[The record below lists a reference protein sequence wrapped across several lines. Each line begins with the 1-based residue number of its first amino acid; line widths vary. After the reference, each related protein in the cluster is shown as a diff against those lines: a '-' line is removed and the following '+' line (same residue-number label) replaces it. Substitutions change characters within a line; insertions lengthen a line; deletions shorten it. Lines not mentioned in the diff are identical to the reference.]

1 MAKDTSENRRF
12 KRYDVDSVHARMAYL
27 SDINILNIS
36 MDGAAIATTQ
46 RLSLDREYA
55 LKLNYENSSLT
66 LRGKIVWSV
75 LSHSKT
81 LKNGEVVPVYKAGF
95 MFTHVLTD
103 EETNLITYIEKS
115 KTAIEKS
122 RTGDREKRILGVRFK
137 VCQPDNAMIT
147 MPCEYAIKK
156 ISLAGMLIA
165 SDTAREID
173 SEHEMEI
180 YLDGTPITIV
190 GRIANLAETKGE
202 GAVKYDIGV
211 EFIKIPE
218 EELKIL
224 SSYLDAIE

>member
-1 MAKDTSENRRF
+1 MAKGNAENRKFRRF
-12 KRYDVDSVHARMAYL
+12 DVDSVHGRMAYL

-55 LKLNYENSSLT
+55 LKLNYETSTLT

-81 LKNGEVVPVYKAGF
+81 LKNGEVVPVYKAGVK
-95 MFTHVLTD
+95 FTNVLTA
-103 EETNLITYIEKS
+103 EATNLITYIEKS
-115 KTAIEKS
+115 
-122 RTGDREKRILGVRFK
+122 RTSDMEKRILGVRFK
-137 VCQPDNAMIT
+137 VSQPDNAMIT
-147 MPCEYAIKK
+147 MPCEYEIRK

-165 SDTAREID
+165 ADTAHEID

-180 YLDGTPITIV
+180 HLDGTSITVV
-190 GRIANLAETKGE
+190 GRIANLAEVKGE
-202 GAVKYDIGV
+202 GNEKYDIGV

-218 EELKIL
+218 EGLMIL
-224 SSYLDAIE
+224 SSYLEALETRT

>member
-1 MAKDTSENRRF
+1 MAKDASENRKFR
-12 KRYDVDSVHARMAYL
+12 RYEVDSVHGRMAYL

-55 LKLNYENSSLT
+55 LKLNYEDSSLT

-81 LKNGEVVPVYKAGF
+81 LKNGEVVPVYKAGVK
-95 MFTHVLTD
+95 FTNVLTN
-103 EETNLITYIEKS
+103 EATNLITYIEKS
-115 KTAIEKS
+115 
-122 RTGDREKRILGVRFK
+122 RTSDMEKRILGVRFK
-137 VCQPDNAMIT
+137 VQQPDNAMIT
-147 MPCEYAIKK
+147 MPCEYDIKK

-165 SDTAREID
+165 ADIAHEID

-180 YLDGTPITIV
+180 HLDGTPITVV
-190 GRIANLAETKGE
+190 GRIANLAEVKGE
-202 GAVKYDIGV
+202 GAVTYDIGI

-224 SSYLDAIE
+224 TSYIDAIETKR

>member
-1 MAKDTSENRRF
+1 MAKGTSESRKFR
-12 KRYDVDSVHARMAYL
+12 RYDVDSVHGKMAYL

-46 RLSLDREYA
+46 RLSIDREYA
-55 LKLNYENSSLT
+55 LKLNYEKSSVM

-81 LKNGEVVPVYKAGF
+81 LKNGEVVPVYKAGVK
-95 MFTHVLTD
+95 FTNVLTD
-103 EETNLITYIEKS
+103 EATNLITYIEKS
-115 KTAIEKS
+115 
-122 RTGDREKRILGVRFK
+122 RTSDMEKRILGVRFK

-147 MPCEYAIKK
+147 MPCEYVIKK

-165 SDTAREID
+165 ADTAHEID

-180 YLDGTPITIV
+180 YLDGTPITVV
-190 GRIANLAETKGE
+190 GRIANRAEVEGE
-202 GAVKYDIGV
+202 GTVTYDLGI

-218 EELKIL
+218 EELKTL
-224 SSYLDAIE
+224 TSYIDAIEVGR